1 MTTGT
6 EPRVGVVSVRCKLLK
21 GLSISREF
29 AQKGIPDPQAKQVPG
44 PRANPRNGAERRR
57 LSTGFSFDQKAL
69 RTSTRRMSRTARFE
83 ERRTPPGQLLHAL
96 RTFEARHGGSEKNQR
111 MDVYRTSFYAWR
123 RLSQS
128 LVCSSLVVAQSPP
141 PSLAVRKAGGLV
153 VPRCVVACSVFLG
166 LLFCLC

>member
-69 RTSTRRMSRTARFE
+69 RTPTRRMSRTARFE
-83 ERRTPPGQLLHAL
+83 ERRTPPRPA
-96 RTFEARHGGSEKNQR
+96 
-111 MDVYRTSFYAWR
+111 TSR
-123 RLSQS
+123 
-128 LVCSSLVVAQSPP
+128 SPY
-141 PSLAVRKAGGLV
+141 V
-153 VPRCVVACSVFLG
+153 
-166 LLFCLC
+166 